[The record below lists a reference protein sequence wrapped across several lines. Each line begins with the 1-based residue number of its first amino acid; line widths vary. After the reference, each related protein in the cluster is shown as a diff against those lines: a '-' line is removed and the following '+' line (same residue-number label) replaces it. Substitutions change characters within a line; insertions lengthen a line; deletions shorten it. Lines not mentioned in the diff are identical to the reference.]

1 MPTMRSI
8 LTLIWAL
15 GLALNLGAATA
26 RDAAQTKVDLLLGQ
40 ETARPG
46 SVVSVGLRLTTE
58 PGWHTYW
65 RNPGES
71 GSPTTVEWT
80 LPEGVVGTPLEGPA
94 PEKIMIGGILTL
106 AYHDEVVLLTT
117 VALPSGLAAGKHSLR
132 GKVQWLECSDKLCVP
147 RSQTVSAEIVI
158 GTDTK
163 EGRDFTA
170 LKEAQAKL
178 PKPSEALEA
187 SASWDGA
194 GTQTERPV
202 TLHWSVP
209 PGVTHVDFFPYE
221 SKALSVRLTNEW
233 SEIKEGRASVRRVV
247 DRLEGEWPETL
258 SGLVVFGQAD
268 VASHRFSEVSFK
280 LSTPAV
286 PIADAGGVAAV
297 TVVSPPSAPAA
308 SISVLLRMLVFAF
321 LGGAILNIMPCVLPV
336 ISLKILG
343 FVNQSRTSPGRVRQL
358 GLFYALGVL
367 VSFLIL
373 AGMVIGLKQAGK
385 AASWGIQFGNPQ
397 FLVVLTTLILLV
409 SLNLFGVFEITLG
422 GVAGSADQ
430 LARKEGGAGAFF
442 NGVLAVVL
450 ATPCTAPFLGVSIGF
465 AIAQHPATIVLFFAT
480 VALGLAF
487 PYVLLSW
494 NSAWLKVLPRP
505 GVWMEQFKVA
515 MGFPMLGAAMWLFW
529 LTGKHFGDRSL
540 WFGFFLIVVASA
552 AWVYGQ
558 FIQRSQG
565 RSILAWT
572 VLLMLLGVGYGWAL
586 EKEVAWRSSSKADGS
601 GTATSVSDHGPI
613 DWKPWSAAAV
623 AEARAQGRPILVDFT
638 ADWCAICGVN
648 LRTSIKIPSVIEK
661 LKEINA
667 VALLGDY
674 TTTPDDIT
682 DELTRWGRAGVPLV
696 LVYPADPQLPPQV
709 LPEVL
714 TPSIVLEALS
724 KAAK

>member
-430 LARKEGGAGAFF
+430 LARKEGGGGRLLQWRFGGRARDALHGTIS
-442 NGVLAVVL
+442 GRVHRIRHRSTPGDHCVVL
-450 ATPCTAPFLGVSIGF
+450 CHGSARARLSLCPALLELRLVESPAPTGCLDGTVQGRDGFSHAWSRHVALLADWKALRGSKFVVRVFPHRGGLGGLGVRTVHSTQSGPIHSSMDRAIDVVGCGLWMGF
-465 AIAQHPATIVLFFAT
+465 GERG
-480 VALGLAF
+480 GLAF
-487 PYVLLSW
+487 VQQGG
-494 NSAWLKVLPRP
+494 R
-505 GVWMEQFKVA
+505 
-515 MGFPMLGAAMWLFW
+515 
-529 LTGKHFGDRSL
+529 FGDCHLR
-540 WFGFFLIVVASA
+540 
-552 AWVYGQ
+552 
-558 FIQRSQG
+558 
-565 RSILAWT
+565 
-572 VLLMLLGVGYGWAL
+572 VG
-586 EKEVAWRSSSKADGS
+586 
-601 GTATSVSDHGPI
+601 
-613 DWKPWSAAAV
+613 PWSH
-623 AEARAQGRPILVDFT
+623 
-638 ADWCAICGVN
+638 
-648 LRTSIKIPSVIEK
+648 
-661 LKEINA
+661 
-667 VALLGDY
+667 
-674 TTTPDDIT
+674 
-682 DELTRWGRAGVPLV
+682 
-696 LVYPADPQLPPQV
+696 
-709 LPEVL
+709 
-714 TPSIVLEALS
+714 
-724 KAAK
+724 